1 MKFQP
6 MAIEREFYIET
17 GMSCLPT
24 LVGSRTTGTFL
35 RTPTWWSVVEK
46 LHSTNGKRGNMHVKM
61 KKPISYIEIG
71 FSHGYFY

>member
-1 MKFQP
+1 
-6 MAIEREFYIET
+6 
-17 GMSCLPT
+17 

-61 KKPISYIEIG
+61 KKPISCIEIG
-71 FSHGYFY
+71 FSHACF